1 MRLLNISYNNKEDML
16 ILDFIIEI
24 TIWYADVT
32 TSVILA
38 ADSAADSKS
47 HLIAYNSKS
56 IRPRSK
62 IIIPVERRELVY
74 FIF

>member
-1 MRLLNISYNNKEDML
+1 MHTLQIGYFDHQV
-16 ILDFIIEI
+16 F
-24 TIWYADVT
+24 
-32 TSVILA
+32 TSVKLA

-74 FIF
+74 FIFKFKILNFHKMS